1 VPQYESVPRAK
12 TQSKS
17 EYAQRIDRVID
28 YLRAN
33 LHRPVKLAELANV
46 ACFSEFHFHRIFTAV
61 SGETLN
67 NFTNR
72 LRLEKAARLL
82 RYSEKS
88 LTDIALDCGFSSSAT
103 FSRAFRSGYD
113 TSPSQFRKS
122 GEIKKSKIRKELFPE
137 DEYGLHVSGEDM
149 SAEEKRAA
157 FPVRLIDIAERHV
170 AYIRVKNAFEMD
182 RVLAALTTLIA
193 WAESQDVFSQGI
205 LFGMSVDDPH
215 VTPKHLYRYEVCL
228 ASSSP
233 FECMEGMSRLKM
245 PAMRYAA
252 IRVSGDIHKVATA
265 WDYLYRDWL
274 IHSAYQPE
282 HAPALEIFL
291 DKESAT
297 DWSHF
302 ELELCL
308 PVRNPPEMRVLN
320 SGNRK
325 SGTIESGTIES
336 GMIET
341 RDNKRATAYGRNL

>member
-1 VPQYESVPRAK
+1 MGQCESVQRAK
-12 TQSKS
+12 TQAKS
-17 EYAQRIDRVID
+17 EYAERIDRVID

-33 LHRPVKLAELANV
+33 LHRPVKLAELADV

-82 RYSEKS
+82 RYSEQS
-88 LTDIALDCGFSSSAT
+88 VTDIALDCGFSSSAT
-103 FSRAFRSGYD
+103 FSRAFRSGYE
-113 TSPSQFRKS
+113 TSPSEFRRS
-122 GEIKKSKIRKELFPE
+122 GEIKKSKIRKELFPK
-137 DEYGLHVSGEDM
+137 DEYGLSM

-157 FPVRLIDIAERHV
+157 FPVRLIEIPERQV
-170 AYIRVKNAFEMD
+170 AYIRVTNAFDMD
-182 RVLAALTTLIA
+182 RVLAALRTLIA
-193 WAESQDVFSQGI
+193 WAKSQDVFSRGI

-233 FECMEGMSRLKM
+233 FECMEGMSKLKM

-252 IRVSGDIHKVATA
+252 IKVSGDIHKVATA

-274 IHSAYQPE
+274 INSAYEPA

-291 DKESAT
+291 DRESAT

-308 PVRNPPEMRVLN
+308 PVQKPAEMR
-320 SGNRK
+320 S
-325 SGTIESGTIES
+325 
-336 GMIET
+336 
-341 RDNKRATAYGRNL
+341 GRNT